1 MLYQQDKE
9 WDYVCDREGE
19 IWRKKQQADRG

>member
-9 WDYVCDREGE
+9 WDYVYGREEE